1 MLLFLRKL
9 CRENGKT
16 ESILMQGKNTT
27 SEGEIN
33 RETDIPRVL
42 RMIKLLG
49 NRTLFS
55 TFLRWHQK
63 LRSWL
68 T

>member
-1 MLLFLRKL
+1 MQ
-9 CRENGKT
+9 GKWQN
-16 ESILMQGKNTT
+16 ESKLMQGKNTT